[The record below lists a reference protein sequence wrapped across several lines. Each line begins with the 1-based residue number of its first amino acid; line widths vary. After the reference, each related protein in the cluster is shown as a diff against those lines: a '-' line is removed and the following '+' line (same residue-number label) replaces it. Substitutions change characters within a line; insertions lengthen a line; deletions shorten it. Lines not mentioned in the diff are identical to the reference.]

1 MKINYKWLQ
10 DFVTLGELGV
20 TIEEIGCVL
29 TDLGL
34 NVEEIENLDD
44 NFVLDIEVTTNRSD
58 CLNHLGIAREI
69 AAHYRIPVNSVDV
82 FFSENKKK
90 TTSLSSDI
98 QIDNADLCP
107 RYTGRVITDLKVEES
122 PNWLKSRLESVGQR
136 PINNVVDITNY
147 VMLAIGQPLHAFDYE
162 KLEENR
168 IVVRTVKSGESLNF
182 LDGVQRQLNS
192 SMLAICDAQRPVA
205 LAGIMGGQET
215 EVSVETST
223 IFLESA
229 YFDPGS
235 IRRTAKYLGLTTE
248 ASFRFE
254 RGADPEM
261 TDKALNYAC
270 HLLQEISG
278 GVLAG
283 PILDEYPSPYSKTSI
298 VLRSERISRLA
309 GLSVD
314 QEFIAD
320 VLPRLEFGLSPNSK
334 EGVWQVSVPSFR
346 SDVKMEVD
354 LIEEVAR
361 HYGYDQIKST
371 YPVTSGIGKFLST
384 RNHDRIITRKLA
396 GLGFYEAF
404 NYVFANPSKEAMF
417 WNSSF
422 SMVEI
427 SNPLTEEDTHLRISL
442 IPGLLRTLERNLN
455 HGNQDVRLFEFGR
468 VFVPGNGDLQE
479 VQEISKLAL
488 VATGLFYQPFWDQF
502 DDQFSFYHLKGV
514 VESLLDSLDQQGTF
528 EAISNVDFL
537 HANVSSRVSIGE
549 KLLGVMGEVAPEIQ
563 EAYRFRQS
571 VFVAEFSLSPLY
583 GKPLQEPQ
591 YFSFGRFP
599 SVEQDLSFLVDNK
612 LEYAKIL
619 NAVEELNISDLQGI
633 KLIDLYQGPTL
644 PQGKASLSIRLTF
657 ANSERT
663 LTQDEVNQHTERVF
677 SVLQKKFSVEGRS

>member
-1 MKINYKWLQ
+1 
-10 DFVTLGELGV
+10 
-20 TIEEIGCVL
+20 
-29 TDLGL
+29 
-34 NVEEIENLDD
+34 
-44 NFVLDIEVTTNRSD
+44 
-58 CLNHLGIAREI
+58 
-69 AAHYRIPVNSVDV
+69 
-82 FFSENKKK
+82 
-90 TTSLSSDI
+90 
-98 QIDNADLCP
+98 
-107 RYTGRVITDLKVEES
+107 
-122 PNWLKSRLESVGQR
+122 
-136 PINNVVDITNY
+136 
-147 VMLAIGQPLHAFDYE
+147 
-162 KLEENR
+162 
-168 IVVRTVKSGESLNF
+168 
-182 LDGVQRQLNS
+182 
-192 SMLAICDAQRPVA
+192 
-205 LAGIMGGQET
+205 
-215 EVSVETST
+215 
-223 IFLESA
+223 
-229 YFDPGS
+229 
-235 IRRTAKYLGLTTE
+235 
-248 ASFRFE
+248 
-254 RGADPEM
+254 
-261 TDKALNYAC
+261 
-270 HLLQEISG
+270 
-278 GVLAG
+278 
-283 PILDEYPSPYSKTSI
+283 
-298 VLRSERISRLA
+298 
-309 GLSVD
+309 
-314 QEFIAD
+314 
-320 VLPRLEFGLSPNSK
+320 
-334 EGVWQVSVPSFR
+334 
-346 SDVKMEVD
+346 
-354 LIEEVAR
+354 
-361 HYGYDQIKST
+361 
-371 YPVTSGIGKFLST
+371 
-384 RNHDRIITRKLA
+384 
-396 GLGFYEAF
+396 AF

-488 VATGLFYQPFWDQF
+488 VATGSFYQPFWDQF

>member
-34 NVEEIENLDD
+34 NVEDIERADD
-44 NFVLDIEVTTNRSD
+44 NFILDIEVTTNRSD

-69 AAHYRIPVNSVDV
+69 AAHYRIPFNSADV
-82 FFSENKKK
+82 FFSDNKKK
-90 TTSLSSDI
+90 STGLSSSI

-107 RYTGRVITDLKVEES
+107 RYTGRVISNLKVEES
-122 PNWLKSRLESVGQR
+122 PDWLKSRLESVGQR
-136 PINNVVDITNY
+136 PINNIVDITNY

-162 KLEENR
+162 KLEDNR
-168 IVVRTVKSGESLNF
+168 IVVRTFKSGESLNF
-182 LDGVQRQLNS
+182 LDGIPRQLNS
-192 SMLAICDAQRPVA
+192 SMLAICDAQCPVA

-215 EVSVETST
+215 EVSAETST

-283 PILDEYPSPYSKTSI
+283 PILDEYPNPHPETSI
-298 VLRSERISRLA
+298 VLRSERIDKLA

-314 QEFIAD
+314 QEFITD
-320 VLPRLEFGLSPNSK
+320 ILPRLEFSLSSNSRK
-334 EGVWQVSVPSFR
+334 GVWQVLVPSFR

-361 HYGYDQIKST
+361 HYGYDKIEST
-371 YPVTSGIGKFLST
+371 YPATSGIGKFLST
-384 RNHDRIITRKLA
+384 RNHDRIITRKLE

-404 NYVFANPSKEAMF
+404 NYVFANPLKEEMF
-417 WNSSF
+417 GNSS
-422 SMVEI
+422 SMVKI

-468 VFVPGNGDLQE
+468 VFVPGKVDLQE
-479 VQEISKLAL
+479 VQETSKLAL
-488 VATGLFYQPFWDQF
+488 VATGLFYQPFWDQL
-502 DDQFSFYHLKGV
+502 DEQFGFYHLKGV
-514 VESLLDSLDQQGTF
+514 VESLLNGLDQQGTF
-528 EAISNVDFL
+528 EAISNIDFL
-537 HANVSSRVSIGE
+537 HANVSARVSVGD
-549 KLLGVMGEVAPEIQ
+549 KLLGFIGEVSPEIQ

-583 GKPLQEPQ
+583 SQPLQEPQ
-591 YFSFGRFP
+591 YSSFGRFP

-619 NAVEELNISDLQGI
+619 DAVEELNISDLQGI

-644 PQGKASLSIRLTF
+644 PQDKASLSIRLTF

-663 LTQDEVNQHTERVF
+663 LIQDEVNQHTEIVF